1 MSKVKD
7 FAKSELDRYFHL
19 ITGMNHQITLALEGS
34 VNINPLDD
42 YYQINVIGGVG
53 VIKGRN
59 ERSLLLGVYRLL
71 EGLGVFFHAPKDER
85 ITRRQLEDCD
95 FSFESHFLVKQ
106 RIVCIEGAVSIENV
120 QDLIDFLP
128 KKQMNGYFI
137 QFQKPYE
144 FFTRWYEHK
153 NHPWLKEEPLSE
165 EILESFMPLMTKEI
179 EKRGLIYH
187 AVGHGWTTR
196 VLGLDASG
204 WQKADPKSLLS
215 LDTSLIAQ
223 VNGKR
228 EFFKGIPLNT
238 QLCYSNKK
246 VQDLFVEVVVDYI
259 DKHQEIDVLH
269 LWLADDFNNFC
280 ECEAC
285 QKELP
290 SFYYVETLNR
300 IDEELTKRN
309 IKTKLMFLLYYE
321 LLFPSRNVSTLSTD
335 RFMMM
340 FAPITRTYTSSL
352 KDVASKYQAM
362 PIKTKAFKRN
372 ENQFEPELLKNLV
385 YLKAWQEA
393 FKGSTVLFDYHLM
406 WDGFKDL
413 PQRGLSQVLYE
424 DMKVLNQFGI
434 DGFISCQ
441 LQRNFFPDGLAFH
454 MMAKGLSNESGN
466 MDAIEAKFYEQRY
479 LSEAY
484 NIKTFFTEIS
494 SVLIHQY
501 LRKEVPKLN
510 HDVVRE
516 IDRIISFINQ
526 MKLSGSVAFEEV
538 TKDFIDY
545 YLGYLKLIKEKA
557 LGSSVSQLKD
567 GSNKLI
573 NEFIK
578 LEADYQSSFDGFYFV
593 HLVREFVENEW

>member
-34 VNINPLDD
+34 ANINPLDD

-59 ERSLLLGVYRLL
+59 ERSLLLGVYRLI

-85 ITRRQLEDCD
+85 ITRRRLEDCD

-106 RIVCIEGAVSIENV
+106 RIVCIEGAVSIDNV
-120 QDLIDFLP
+120 LDLIDFLP
-128 KKQMNGYFI
+128 KKQLNGYFI

-153 NHPWLKEEPLSE
+153 NHPWLKEEALSE

-187 AVGHGWTTR
+187 AVGHGWTTS

-238 QLCYSNKK
+238 QLCYSSKK

-321 LLFPSRNVSTLSTD
+321 LLFPPRNAQTLSKD

-352 KDVASKYQAM
+352 KDVASKYQLM
-362 PIKTKAFKRN
+362 PTKTKAFKRN
-372 ENQFEPELLKNLV
+372 QNQFEPELLKNLT
-385 YLKAWQEA
+385 YLKAWQA
-393 FKGSTVLFDYHLM
+393 SFKGSTVLFDYHLM

-413 PQRGLSQVLYE
+413 PQRGLSNVLFE

-454 MMAKGLSNESGN
+454 MMAKGLSNEQENVSVVLS
-466 MDAIEAKFYEQRY
+466 KFYEQRY
-479 LSEAY
+479 LSEAS
-484 NIKTFFTEIS
+484 NTNTFFTEIS

-526 MKLSGSVAFEEV
+526 TKLSGSVAFEEV

-557 LGSSVSQLKD
+557 LGSSVSQLKE

-578 LEADYQSSFDGFYFV
+578 LEAVYQSSFDGFYFV

>member
-1 MSKVKD
+1 MSTVKD

-34 VNINPLDD
+34 NNINPLDD
-42 YYQINVIGGVG
+42 YYQINVVGGVG

-120 QDLIDFLP
+120 LDLIDFLC

-153 NHPWLKEEPLSE
+153 NHPWLKEEALSE

-187 AVGHGWTTR
+187 AVGHGWTTS

-223 VNGKR
+223 VKGKR

-238 QLCYSNKK
+238 QLCYSSKK

-300 IDEELTKRN
+300 IDEELSKRN

-321 LLFPSRNVSTLSTD
+321 LLFPPRNAQTLSKD

-352 KDVASKYQAM
+352 KDVASKYQVM
-362 PIKTKAFKRN
+362 STKTKSFMRN
-372 ENQFEPELLKNLV
+372 ENQFEPELLKNLT
-385 YLKAWQEA
+385 YLKAWQDA

-413 PQRGLSQVLYE
+413 PQRGLSNVLFE

-454 MMAKGLSNESGN
+454 MMAKGLSNEHENASV
-466 MDAIEAKFYEQRY
+466 ILSKFYEQRY

-484 NIKTFFTEIS
+484 NTNTFFTEIS

-501 LRKEVPKLN
+501 LRKEVPQLN
-510 HDVVRE
+510 PSVVHE
-516 IDRIISFINQ
+516 VNRIIDFINQ
-526 MKLSGSVAFEEV
+526 TRLQKKMVFEQI
-538 TKDFIDY
+538 TSDFLDY
-545 YLGYLKLIKEKA
+545 YLGYLELIKEKA
-557 LGSSVSQLKD
+557 LGKTVRQLNER
-567 GSNKLI
+567 SNKLI

-578 LEADYQSSFDGFYFV
+578 LEAEYQASFDGFYFV
-593 HLVREFVENEW
+593 HLVSEFVENEW